1 MNLAEGLAIVAGSR
15 PGGTILSVRKGR
27 TVCCA
32 AVATDMVNA
41 VASAQ
46 EAGR

>member
-15 PGGTILSVRKGR
+15 PGGTMVSVRNGR
-27 TVCCA
+27 TVRCA
-32 AVATDMVNA
+32 A